1 MRVYVEQGFKDHFLS
16 LPRDHNM
23 AVKILWNIIDSYA
36 EVTWVFNADVSLE
49 DFERREVSDI
59 LFAKI
64 SSKGSNE
71 VLVIKDFKEDLKK
84 YQHDAQIYL
93 AAEKKDWHEEI
104 KHKVLLLTPE
114 RFAKTLQAFEDKF
127 TFKFIPDENNSWQEF
142 GSLRTNLVSTIT
154 ITDKYILA
162 AYLDK
167 NNIKKFD
174 NNFVF
179 LINKILHSGDEHL
192 KVLIKSSDLDRG
204 RYDDLKKKLTALS
217 SYLKERLHPDIKITV
232 INAELDGDYDFHD
245 RNIITPYYIVK
256 AGKGFERVGRKSVN
270 TEVECYS
277 LLDKWGYDLI
287 RHRYRMIKNYEESIA
302 TMNTP
307 FKAITI

>member
-1 MRVYVEQGFKDHFLS
+1 MRVYVETGFKDHFLT
-16 LPRDHNM
+16 LPRDENK
-23 AVKILWNIIDSYA
+23 AVKILWNIIDNYA
-36 EVTWVFNADVSLE
+36 EVTWVFNADVSIE
-49 DFERREVSDI
+49 DFERQEVSDT

-71 VLVIKDFKEDLKK
+71 LLWVKNFQDDVKK
-84 YQHDAQIYL
+84 YQDVAQIYL
-93 AAEKKDWHEEI
+93 AAEKKEWHAEI
-104 KHKVLLLTPE
+104 MPNTLFLTIE
-114 RFAKTLQAFEDKF
+114 SFAKTLQDFEEKF
-127 TFKFIPDENNSWQEF
+127 TFKFIPDENNSWNEF
-142 GSLRTNLVSTIT
+142 ENLKTDLVSTIT

-162 AYLDK
+162 SYLDK

-179 LINKILHSGDEHL
+179 LINKIIRSGSEHL
-192 KVLIKSSDLDRG
+192 TILIKSSDLDRG
-204 RYDDLKKKLTALS
+204 KYEDLKKKLTALS
-217 SYLKERLHPDIKITV
+217 SYLKKRLHSDIKITV

-287 RHRYRMIKNYEESIA
+287 RHRRRMVTNYMQSI
-302 TMNTP
+302 TQMNIP
-307 FKAITI
+307 FKSMTL